1 MVSRAVRSIG
11 LTFNI
16 IFFASFLTFSLSFI
30 FFLGGGGDIENDG
43 GGMVFGVGLAGQA
56 AWLPG

>member
-1 MVSRAVRSIG
+1 MVGRARSIG

-30 FFLGGGGDIENDG
+30 FLGGGILKMME
-43 GGMVFGVGLAGQA
+43 GGMVLGVGLAGQA

>member
-1 MVSRAVRSIG
+1 MVGRAVRSIG

-30 FFLGGGGDIENDG
+30 FLGGDIENDG
-43 GGMVFGVGLAGQA
+43 GGMVLGVGLAGQA
-56 AWLPG
+56 AWLRG